1 MILPER
7 QSDTCA
13 ESDAT
18 QECERIGDSRH
29 GRAGRA
35 TPGTASRTVPHD
47 PIYVDLGL
55 HSFHVRKVLSA
66 LKKPQVV
73 GTDSM

>member
-1 MILPER
+1 MILPR
-7 QSDTCA
+7 TQSDTCA

-35 TPGTASRTVPHD
+35 TPGTRAGLCHTSDLRH
-47 PIYVDLGL
+47 LGL

-66 LKKPQVV
+66 LKKTTSC
-73 GTDSM
+73 GYGFI